1 MTYRLLV
8 KLDVFLLV
16 SIKNAV
22 FWAVILL
29 MEETGLHEVVT
40 ALHNIPE
47 DRPSS
52 THPPIFSS
60 DV

>member
-1 MTYRLLV
+1 V
-8 KLDVFLLV
+8 KLDVYLLV
-16 SIKNAV
+16 SIKNTV

-29 MEETGLHEVVT
+29 MEETGSHEVVT

-52 THPPIFSS
+52 THPPIFSY